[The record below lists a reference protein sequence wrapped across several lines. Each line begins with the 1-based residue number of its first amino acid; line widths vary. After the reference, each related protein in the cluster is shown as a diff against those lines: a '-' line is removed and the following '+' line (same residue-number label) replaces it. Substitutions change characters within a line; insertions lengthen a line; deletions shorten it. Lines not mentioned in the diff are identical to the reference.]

1 MGGAGRGGHTGVDV
15 PNKRREVV
23 PASLGEPTDAR
34 SGEEFVAALAGQERA
49 EYALRA
55 SEGRY
60 RHALL
65 DADASLNRSEALYR
79 VTRSLVA
86 AETVVAV
93 RQRVADAIAEA
104 FETDRVN
111 LFALDVDRRMV
122 IGNNRGGR
130 VSERY
135 FGVDFDELMDGLVGW
150 ALRKQK
156 VTISPG
162 GIRDPR
168 EPQLVHDR
176 RVEYGHGPMMVA
188 PILYRDRVL
197 GAVVV
202 TNAPGS
208 RQFEQADADL
218 LEAMAVQAGVCIE
231 TAELGEQLEAA
242 RSDLEARVAQRTAAL
257 ADSEE
262 RYRRI
267 TETITDYV
275 FHVELSGDTV
285 VSTRHGPGCVAVTGY
300 SPDDF
305 EADPLLW
312 LDIVQI
318 EDRELVLQQAHDVEA
333 NRRMRALE
341 HRIIRKDG
349 AVRWVRSTPVPQYGP
364 DGSLVAYDELIQD
377 ITERRA
383 LQQEV
388 VQAQKMEGIGRLA
401 GGVAHDFNNLLT
413 AILGNAELALLDLE
427 PNHPARANIDEVTK
441 AAEGAARLTRQLLSF
456 ARRQMIEPV
465 PLNLNEVIKS
475 SLEMLRRLLGEDIE
489 ITTAF
494 HDPVGIVEADPG
506 QIQQLLVN
514 LAVNARDAMPNGGR
528 LVIETANE
536 TVTDEYLASQPSIPA
551 GCYVM
556 MSVTDTGA
564 GMSEEALEHLFEPFF
579 TTKPQGKGTGLGLA
593 TCHGIVTQSGGYIWV
608 HSEVGQG
615 TTVTINLPQRARSPD
630 GVGEPAL
637 PERSARGTET
647 VLVVEDEASV
657 RRLVV
662 LALRSNGY
670 VVLEASNGAEALRVA
685 ATEHQIALVISDV
698 IMPGMRGPELASRLH
713 QLRPEARTI
722 LTSGHTDVPEAFR
735 DEEGRLIPFLQKPFT
750 PVRLAHKVRAVL
762 DGTDGARTTGRGR
775 PVSESK
781 SGRVPL
787 RRC

>member
-1 MGGAGRGGHTGVDV
+1 MPSKHRVDAPASVGEPVDARGG
-15 PNKRREVV
+15 
-23 PASLGEPTDAR
+23 
-34 SGEEFVAALAGQERA
+34 EELVAALTGEERA
-49 EYALRA
+49 EHALRA
-55 SEGRY
+55 SEARY
-60 RHALL
+60 QKALL
-65 DADASLNRSEALYR
+65 EVRAALNRSEALYR
-79 VTRSLVA
+79 VTKSMVA

-104 FETDRVN
+104 FGSDRVN
-111 LFALDVDRRMV
+111 LFALDVDRRVV
-122 IGNNRGGR
+122 IDNCRGGPG
-130 VSERY
+130 SER
-135 FGVDFDELMDGLVGW
+135 FFAAEFDELMDGLVGW
-150 ALRKQK
+150 ALRKRK
-156 VTISPG
+156 VAISPG

-168 EPQLVHDR
+168 EPQHVHDR
-176 RVEYGHGPMMVA
+176 RVDFGHGPLMVA
-188 PILYRDRVL
+188 PIFYRDRAL

-202 TNAPGS
+202 TNNRGS

-218 LEAMAVQAGVCIE
+218 LSAMATQAAVCFE
-231 TAELGEQLEAA
+231 TALLGEQLETA
-242 RSDLEARVAQRTAAL
+242 RSELEARVAQRTAAL
-257 ADSEE
+257 GESEE

-267 TETITDYV
+267 TETITDYL

-300 SPDDF
+300 SPDEF

-312 LDIVQI
+312 LDTVRVD
-318 EDRELVLQQAHDVEA
+318 DREMVLQQAHDVEA
-333 NRRMRALE
+333 NRRMRAIE
-341 HRIIRKDG
+341 HRIVRKDG

-383 LQQEV
+383 LQEEV

-465 PLNLNEVIKS
+465 PLNLNEVVES

-489 ITTAF
+489 ITTAL

-514 LAVNARDAMPNGGR
+514 LAVNARDAMPKGGR

-536 TVTDEYLASQPSIPA
+536 TVTDEDADSQPSIPA
-551 GCYVM
+551 GCYVTL
-556 MSVTDTGA
+556 SVTDTGT
-564 GMSEEALEHLFEPFF
+564 GMGEEVLEHLFEPFF

-593 TCHGIVTQSGGYIWV
+593 TCHGIVTQSGGHIWV

-615 TTVTINLPQRARSPD
+615 TTVTINLPQRAPAPD
-630 GVGEPAL
+630 RIREPAP

-657 RRLVV
+657 RRLAV
-662 LALRSNGY
+662 LGLRSNGY
-670 VVLEASNGAEALRVA
+670 IVLEASNAAEALRVA
-685 ATEHQIALVISDV
+685 ATEHKIALVISDV
-698 IMPGMRGPELASRLH
+698 IMPGMHGPELVSRLH
-713 QLRPEARTI
+713 QLRPEARMI

-735 DEEGRLIPFLQKPFT
+735 DQEGRLIPFLQKPFT
-750 PVRLAHKVRAVL
+750 PVRLAYKARAVL
-762 DGTDGARTTGRGR
+762 DGTDGA
-775 PVSESK
+775 
-781 SGRVPL
+781 
-787 RRC
+787 

>member
-1 MGGAGRGGHTGVDV
+1 MPSKHRVDAPASVGEPVDARGG
-15 PNKRREVV
+15 
-23 PASLGEPTDAR
+23 
-34 SGEEFVAALAGQERA
+34 EELVAALTGEERA
-49 EYALRA
+49 EHALRA
-55 SEGRY
+55 SEARY
-60 RHALL
+60 QKALL
-65 DADASLNRSEALYR
+65 EVRAALNRSEALYR
-79 VTRSLVA
+79 VTKSMVA

-104 FETDRVN
+104 FGSDRVN
-111 LFALDVDRRMV
+111 LFALDVDRRVV
-122 IGNNRGGR
+122 IDNCRGGPG
-130 VSERY
+130 SER
-135 FGVDFDELMDGLVGW
+135 FFAAEFDELMDGLVGW
-150 ALRKQK
+150 ALRKRK
-156 VTISPG
+156 VAISPG

-168 EPQLVHDR
+168 EPQHVHDR
-176 RVEYGHGPMMVA
+176 RVDFGHGPLMVA
-188 PILYRDRVL
+188 PIFYRDRAL

-202 TNAPGS
+202 TNNRGS

-218 LEAMAVQAGVCIE
+218 LSAMATQAAVCFE
-231 TAELGEQLEAA
+231 TALLGEQLETA
-242 RSDLEARVAQRTAAL
+242 RSELEARVAQRTAAL
-257 ADSEE
+257 GESEE

-267 TETITDYV
+267 TETITDYL

-300 SPDDF
+300 SPDEF

-312 LDIVQI
+312 LDTVRVD
-318 EDRELVLQQAHDVEA
+318 DREIVLQQAHDVEA
-333 NRRMRALE
+333 NRRMRAIE
-341 HRIIRKDG
+341 HRIVRKDG

-383 LQQEV
+383 LQEEV

-465 PLNLNEVIKS
+465 PLNLNEVVES

-489 ITTAF
+489 ITTAL

-514 LAVNARDAMPNGGR
+514 LAVNARDAMPKGGR

-536 TVTDEYLASQPSIPA
+536 TVTDEDADSQPSIPA
-551 GCYVM
+551 GCYVTL
-556 MSVTDTGA
+556 SVTDTGT
-564 GMSEEALEHLFEPFF
+564 GMGEEVLEHLFEPFF

-593 TCHGIVTQSGGYIWV
+593 TCHGIVTQSGGHIWV

-615 TTVTINLPQRARSPD
+615 TTVTINLPQRAPAPD
-630 GVGEPAL
+630 RIREPAP

-657 RRLVV
+657 RRLAV
-662 LALRSNGY
+662 LGLRSNGY
-670 VVLEASNGAEALRVA
+670 IVLEASNAAEALRVA
-685 ATEHQIALVISDV
+685 ATEHKIALVISDV
-698 IMPGMRGPELASRLH
+698 IMPGMHGPELVSRLH
-713 QLRPEARTI
+713 QLRPEARMI

-735 DEEGRLIPFLQKPFT
+735 DQEGRLIPFLQKPFT
-750 PVRLAHKVRAVL
+750 PVRLAYKARAVL
-762 DGTDGARTTGRGR
+762 DGTDGA
-775 PVSESK
+775 
-781 SGRVPL
+781 
-787 RRC
+787 

>member
-1 MGGAGRGGHTGVDV
+1 VDARGG
-15 PNKRREVV
+15 
-23 PASLGEPTDAR
+23 
-34 SGEEFVAALAGQERA
+34 EELVAALTGEERA
-49 EYALRA
+49 EHALRA
-55 SEGRY
+55 SEARY
-60 RHALL
+60 QKALL
-65 DADASLNRSEALYR
+65 EVRAALNRSEALYR
-79 VTRSLVA
+79 VTKSMVA

-104 FETDRVN
+104 FGSDRVN
-111 LFALDVDRRMV
+111 LFALDVDRRVV
-122 IGNNRGGR
+122 IDNCRGGPG
-130 VSERY
+130 SER
-135 FGVDFDELMDGLVGW
+135 FFAAEFDELMDGLVGW
-150 ALRKQK
+150 ALRKRK
-156 VTISPG
+156 VAISPG

-168 EPQLVHDR
+168 EPQHVHDR
-176 RVEYGHGPMMVA
+176 RVDFGHGPLMVA
-188 PILYRDRVL
+188 PIFYRDRAL

-202 TNAPGS
+202 TNNRGS

-218 LEAMAVQAGVCIE
+218 LSAMATQAAVCFE
-231 TAELGEQLEAA
+231 TALLGEQLETA
-242 RSDLEARVAQRTAAL
+242 RSELEARVAQRTAAL
-257 ADSEE
+257 GESEE

-267 TETITDYV
+267 TETITDYL

-300 SPDDF
+300 SPDEF

-312 LDIVQI
+312 LDTVRVD
-318 EDRELVLQQAHDVEA
+318 DREIVLQQAHDVEA
-333 NRRMRALE
+333 NRRMRAIE
-341 HRIIRKDG
+341 HRIVRKDG

-383 LQQEV
+383 LQEEV

-465 PLNLNEVIKS
+465 PLNLNEVVES

-489 ITTAF
+489 ITTAL

-514 LAVNARDAMPNGGR
+514 LAVNARDAMPKGGR

-536 TVTDEYLASQPSIPA
+536 TVTDEDADSQPSIPA
-551 GCYVM
+551 GCYVTL
-556 MSVTDTGA
+556 SVTDTGT
-564 GMSEEALEHLFEPFF
+564 GMGEEVLEHLFEPFF

-593 TCHGIVTQSGGYIWV
+593 TCHGIVTQSGGHIWV

-615 TTVTINLPQRARSPD
+615 TTVTINLPQRAPAPD
-630 GVGEPAL
+630 RIREPAP

-657 RRLVV
+657 RRLAV
-662 LALRSNGY
+662 LGLRSNGY
-670 VVLEASNGAEALRVA
+670 IVLEASNAAEALRVA
-685 ATEHQIALVISDV
+685 ATEHKIALVISDV
-698 IMPGMRGPELASRLH
+698 IMPGMHGPELVSRLH
-713 QLRPEARTI
+713 QLRPEARMI

-735 DEEGRLIPFLQKPFT
+735 DQEGRLIPFLQKPFT
-750 PVRLAHKVRAVL
+750 PVRLAYKARAVL
-762 DGTDGARTTGRGR
+762 DGTDGA
-775 PVSESK
+775 
-781 SGRVPL
+781 
-787 RRC
+787 